1 MLRYGNG
8 GETVIEIVSKGRDTG
23 VRVTFTD
30 CGPEIADIGRAMED
44 GYTTGRSMG
53 LGLPGAKRLASEF
66 DIQSE
71 LGKGTRITI
80 LKWANG

>member
-1 MLRYGNG
+1 
-8 GETVIEIVSKGRDTG
+8 
-23 VRVTFTD
+23 
-30 CGPEIADIGRAMED
+30 MED

>member
-30 CGPEIADIGRAMED
+30 CGPDIGLAMED

-53 LGLPGAKRLASEF
+53 LGLPGAKRLVSEF